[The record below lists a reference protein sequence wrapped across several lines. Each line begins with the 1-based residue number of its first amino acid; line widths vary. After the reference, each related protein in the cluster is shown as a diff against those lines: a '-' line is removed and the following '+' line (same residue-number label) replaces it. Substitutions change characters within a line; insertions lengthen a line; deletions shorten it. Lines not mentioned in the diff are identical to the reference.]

1 MFCSQCGK
9 EISENSVFCQFCGAQ
24 VKDQKQEEVIQV
36 VEKSNDSTLK
46 SETGPWKNFANVGLT
61 LGIVAISTF
70 FLIIPAVMCG
80 IPGIVFSALGKRSE
94 INESKATTGLVLSI
108 LGTILA
114 ISFPVLLSMFIL
126 YIG

>member
-24 VKDQKQEEVIQV
+24 VKDQKQEEVIRV

-46 SETGPWKNFANVGLT
+46 SETGPWKNFAKVGLT

-70 FLIIPAVMCG
+70 FLIVPAVMCG

-114 ISFPVLLSMFIL
+114 ISYPFLFL